1 MNENTLI
8 LLLKTNTGIF
18 QQTNPQTNIQQFFSL
33 WVVQSNPQ
41 SKVEPINSEVLQ
53 SLHKLIQEKP
63 EQFGSDLDNLKVV
76 SEEYSFSNMEKL
88 LKSEEDPKMDAYVA
102 SIIGDL
108 EGEKAIPVLFN
119 TLQRKEKEIYSAA
132 FDSFLRLKGR
142 YKEIPYLF
150 YKNDIHKNKEFEF
163 RFRLLPLF
171 GESED
176 ARLIEP
182 LMAWM
187 SDEEELLEFRK
198 EAFHQLEKLTKK
210 KFEYDFS
217 ERRSRQKQQF
227 QKIQQWYES
236 EKATLLAPYPSIA
249 PTPEKTTP
257 ENTTETKT
265 TPENTTETKTTP
277 ENTTET
283 KTTPENTTNP
293 DKTEKLPEIIKQPP
307 VEEKT
312 SAISQNT
319 VSKNLSVTDLLAKE
333 IRWNQQEKT
342 LKEFF
347 WEANQKAL
355 SGPFTIH
362 TVSGVQKLPLKNGL
376 PETQWTQG
384 KKELKETL
392 KQYLARSVWS
402 PEEKQMI
409 FKIVASFQ
417 KSTLILTRVTTY
429 EILLEWATKE
439 SPENQTLL
447 QSLLLPLREED
458 R

>member
-1 MNENTLI
+1 M
-8 LLLKTNTGIF
+8 
-18 QQTNPQTNIQQFFSL
+18 
-33 WVVQSNPQ
+33 
-41 SKVEPINSEVLQ
+41 
-53 SLHKLIQEKP
+53 
-63 EQFGSDLDNLKVV
+63 
-76 SEEYSFSNMEKL
+76 
-88 LKSEEDPKMDAYVA
+88 
-102 SIIGDL
+102 
-108 EGEKAIPVLFN
+108 
-119 TLQRKEKEIYSAA
+119 
-132 FDSFLRLKGR
+132 
-142 YKEIPYLF
+142 
-150 YKNDIHKNKEFEF
+150 
-163 RFRLLPLF
+163 
-171 GESED
+171 
-176 ARLIEP
+176 
-182 LMAWM
+182 
-187 SDEEELLEFRK
+187 
-198 EAFHQLEKLTKK
+198 
-210 KFEYDFS
+210 
-217 ERRSRQKQQF
+217 
-227 QKIQQWYES
+227 
-236 EKATLLAPYPSIA
+236 
-249 PTPEKTTP
+249 
-257 ENTTETKT
+257 
-265 TPENTTETKTTP
+265 
-277 ENTTET
+277 
-283 KTTPENTTNP
+283 
-293 DKTEKLPEIIKQPP
+293 
-307 VEEKT
+307 
-312 SAISQNT
+312 
-319 VSKNLSVTDLLAKE
+319 SVTDLLAKE